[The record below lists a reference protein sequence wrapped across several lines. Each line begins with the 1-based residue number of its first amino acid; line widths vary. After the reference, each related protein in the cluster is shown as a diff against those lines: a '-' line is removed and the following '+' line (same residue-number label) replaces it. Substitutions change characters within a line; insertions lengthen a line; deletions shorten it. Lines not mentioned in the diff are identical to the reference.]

1 MRSLLGSRVVH
12 YGPLP
17 RDQYWSALHQAD
29 IVVSTAK
36 HEFFGVAMSVINR
49 PLLVFNVC
57 VPDSGWK
64 QWPVAA
70 IHSVQTD
77 WYIQKF
83 ILVSCWCTLMMTV
96 WVYR

>member
-1 MRSLLGSRVVH
+1 MFNSECISNARSLLGSRVVH

-29 IVVSTAK
+29 IAVSTAK
-36 HEFFGVAMSVINR
+36 HEFFGVAMSVIKYFYR

-64 QWPVAA
+64 QWPAAA

-77 WYIQKF
+77 WCIQKS
-83 ILVSCWCTLMMTV
+83 IPVSC
-96 WVYR
+96 